1 MNGAIL
7 DALAAGF
14 QAYGG
19 YKLDQNPRAQKKEE
33 DTELAR
39 LAEIAAER
47 KAKFAASLQ
56 PDRIDTFEDTGP
68 DGTTIKRTMRSG
80 YDPERGKYSEEV
92 GSAKVAVVPRNIDPN
107 SPEGIEA
114 KLRFER
120 EKAKLNP
127 AGGGRGSS
135 DKESISFEDYQAMAP
150 EQREAYDRFKGRAI
164 KPDEEGKD
172 RKAVTT
178 EINRVMRDFD
188 KKEAYEQKTVLEQAG
203 IDPKLPDAR
212 DRYKMMKRDDF
223 MTDADI
229 DMFKGRVKSGSAEGV
244 SVADGSMER
253 PPSKTPEAP
262 KAPYAEGTMLK
273 GPDGRIYIVR
283 NGEPVP
289 QDS

>member
-1 MNGAIL
+1 M
-7 DALAAGF
+7 
-14 QAYGG
+14 
-19 YKLDQNPRAQKKEE
+19 
-33 DTELAR
+33 
-39 LAEIAAER
+39 
-47 KAKFAASLQ
+47 
-56 PDRIDTFEDTGP
+56 
-68 DGTTIKRTMRSG
+68 
-80 YDPERGKYSEEV
+80 
-92 GSAKVAVVPRNIDPN
+92 
-107 SPEGIEA
+107 
-114 KLRFER
+114 
-120 EKAKLNP
+120 
-127 AGGGRGSS
+127 
-135 DKESISFEDYQAMAP
+135 
-150 EQREAYDRFKGRAI
+150 
-164 KPDEEGKD
+164 
-172 RKAVTT
+172 
-178 EINRVMRDFD
+178 
-188 KKEAYEQKTVLEQAG
+188 LEQAG